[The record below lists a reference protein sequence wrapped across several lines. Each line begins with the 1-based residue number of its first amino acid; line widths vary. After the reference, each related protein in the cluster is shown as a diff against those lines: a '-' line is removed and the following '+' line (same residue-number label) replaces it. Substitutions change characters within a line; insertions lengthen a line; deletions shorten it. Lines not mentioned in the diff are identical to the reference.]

1 MLNGVVPDED
11 DGDVLRPPTW
21 GMLVARCPPPLARSR
36 TPSHG
41 SGNHLPGRARSR
53 RPGGGHGRGGG
64 AAVAVKKS
72 ATWPY
77 RARLAGLRAR
87 AANVVSCVMRTEQ
100 RGAPLAAARPTS
112 APPGTFHAQGEGGGG
127 RARGQGAG
135 AGILSCLVR
144 PAGHACRRPQAAQAA
159 HPRRHKRHGR
169 GPRWRPRRRPR
180 RTARTTTAVTAPPR
194 SPRGTHGPR
203 DPSLP

>member
-1 MLNGVVPDED
+1 MFVCGTADDACAIAPARWGDTAAVVMLNGVVPDED
-11 DGDVLRPPTW
+11 DDDVQRPPTW

-77 RARLAGLRAR
+77 RARLAGLRA
-87 AANVVSCVMRTEQ
+87 ANVVSCVMRT
-100 RGAPLAAARPTS
+100 GS
-112 APPGTFHAQGEGGGG
+112 AE
-127 RARGQGAG
+127 
-135 AGILSCLVR
+135 
-144 PAGHACRRPQAAQAA
+144 
-159 HPRRHKRHGR
+159 PR
-169 GPRWRPRRRPR
+169 
-180 RTARTTTAVTAPPR
+180 
-194 SPRGTHGPR
+194 
-203 DPSLP
+203 